1 MAMDPSAPPAAADP
15 GEDLSALAWVHDEL
29 RRSLELAHKALR
41 RYLKE
46 QAQKTD
52 VDSIDPAVLRQARNQ
67 LHQCVG
73 VLELVNLG
81 PAAQLPRAA
90 EAALQRISARPKL
103 VTPAAVDT
111 LERGSF
117 ALLDYIAR
125 RLAGKSVS
133 TLALFPQ
140 YKALQELA
148 GAVRV
153 HPADLW
159 DQPWSWR
166 DLRLS
171 TTVAARRPDADTMA
185 MVEADLL
192 ALMRGSTAPVAARM
206 SEVFAGLAAGAQALA
221 DKTDAG
227 AHTSH
232 SRLASLWLLASGF
245 FEAQSDGLLASDAY
259 SKRLGSKLLA
269 QLRAGES
276 AEPSE
281 RLAQDLLFFC
291 AQADLSGGRLAGPR
305 LEAVRRGYALPDVT
319 NARPVD
325 YQRPALG
332 RFDPAWVAQ
341 ARKRVAS
348 AKEVWS
354 AVSGGD
360 LARHDS
366 LAEQFSLVG
375 DSLTRLYADG
385 AELAR
390 VLQETAAQTTAQI
403 QAAETEPSAE
413 LAMEVATALLYLEAS
428 IDDADF
434 DRAGSARRVRRLAER
449 IDAVRTGRDPGALE
463 LWMEELYRRVSDRQT
478 MGSVVQ
484 ELRAALSEVEKNI
497 DQYFRNPAQRELL
510 MPVPAQLQAMRGV
523 LSVLGLE
530 QASLAVL
537 RMRDEVDELANT
549 EVDTRHAISSFER
562 LADNLGALSFLI
574 DMVSVQPQLAKSLF
588 QFDAATG
595 NLRAVMAREG
605 RPAGF
610 SVPDESMPGGLVTDT
625 SAVTLDFD
633 RMLARARG
641 EKSAGPAEPTSTP
654 TFLPTVNMGSVPS
667 RDLAQPGSPGGD
679 TEVLPF
685 EHTSTLMLATMPMD
699 MAPAPPP
706 VAVPAVS
713 SGLEDDP
720 EMREI
725 FLEEAAE
732 VLEGARTAL
741 ATLQS
746 EPGDAEAMTTVRRA
760 FHTLKGSARMVGL
773 LPFGEAAWACE
784 QLYNARLAAHAPA
797 DPDLVGF
804 SEEVCT
810 AFDAWVQALTAG
822 DTTGHGPEAIVGA
835 ADALRLEGVR
845 LPLVDAAPAPAATPV
860 VEAAPAAAHGG
871 LINLDFDGLETRSL
885 DLDPLQALDG
895 PAAPAAEP
903 QAPKLDDFAL
913 DLQQRVPDL
922 PSASDLDLSPVPDLL
937 PDIASAVGAGEA
949 PAVVPE
955 EPPPLPDIPLEDFDV
970 DAPTQVLPRLPT
982 GVDAPSVPETLEID
996 LGDELAAAFGMT
1008 DAVTATAPDAATE
1021 PAPET
1026 APAEPEAVDAPAEP
1040 AEEAVREIGSLRVS
1054 LPLLNIYLNE
1064 ADDLARR
1071 LRVSLD
1077 DWAPQPL
1084 RPIDEDAV
1092 ALAHSL
1098 AGSSGTVGFVDLAQL
1113 ARALEH
1119 ALERTQARGH
1129 GDHDEAVLYT
1139 RAADEIQRLLHL
1151 FAAGFLPSPDAE
1163 VLAQLQVLAHAALPL
1178 PPESVPG
1185 ELMALDDEPDMAPL
1199 PEAEVAAE
1207 PPVAPHADEPSAEPA
1222 AAAEPSQPAFGR
1234 AALLPFAELGELPTA
1249 MPAQAGEVDETSGG
1263 IDEDIDAVDALDDEL
1278 LPIFSEE
1285 ADELLPV
1292 LHASLRDWAQA
1303 PDDAAPPS
1311 ACMRCLHTFKGSARL
1326 AGAMR
1331 LGEMAHRL
1339 ESLVQRLA
1347 APGAA
1352 PAAADIEA
1360 LAGQADLLQAR
1371 LDALL
1376 HPGVAPVDSDTP
1388 APHVTAPAPV
1398 AAAQPAAAAA
1408 PVAAATPRR
1417 VAASP
1422 SSPAQVPA
1430 ELRPID
1436 WQRFAQPAVPDS
1448 GLATP
1453 AGLAASAAAA
1463 STVRVRAPLLD
1474 RLVNQA
1480 GEVSISRARI
1490 ETDVLQF
1497 KGALSDLNDNLERLR
1512 AQLRDIELQAE
1523 TQIET
1528 RMEAARAAAQ
1538 EFDPLELDRFTRFQE
1553 LTRMMAESVADVA
1566 TVQRGLLRTLQST
1579 EDALAHQ
1586 ARMNRDMQDDLLRTR
1601 MVEFEGMSERLYRV
1615 VRQAAKETGKPVRLD
1630 ILGGRV
1636 EIDRGV
1642 LDRMTPA
1649 FEHLLRNGVVHG
1661 IEAAAVRSAAGKDA
1675 TGTITLAVTQV
1686 GNEVTVEVRDDG
1698 AGLNMPR
1705 ILARAR
1711 SLGLVA
1717 ADETPDEAQLANLIF
1732 QPGFTTAD
1740 SLTGLAGRGVGMDVV
1755 RTEVNAIGGRIET
1768 ASAPGQGSS
1777 FRVVL
1782 PLTTAVT
1789 RVVMLRCGERSFAV
1803 PSTLVETVRR
1813 VPVDE
1818 LETAYR
1824 SGSITEGDQVLP
1836 FFWLDALLDGSARGV
1851 PTDRTAP
1858 MVVIRSAQQRLVL
1871 HVDEVVG
1878 NQEVVVK
1885 NLGPQL
1891 SRVPGLVGMTL
1902 LPSGLPALIYNPV
1915 ALATLYGT
1923 VASAATAAALTP
1935 AAEDDAARRAA
1946 EPQAPLV
1953 LVVDDS
1959 LTVRRITQRLL
1970 EREGYRVTVA
1980 KDGLDGLDKLAIER
1994 PAVLLTDIEMPRMDG
2009 FDMVRSMRG
2018 DSRLNG
2024 LPIIMITSRI
2034 AQKHRDVATELGV
2047 DHYLGKPYAEE
2058 ELLEL
2063 VSRHAWGAA
2072 AVPHDRSDLMDA
2084 PV

>member
-1 MAMDPSAPPAAADP
+1 MAMDPSASPAAAAAGD
-15 GEDLSALAWVHDEL
+15 DLSALAWVHDEL

-46 QAQKTD
+46 RAQKTD
-52 VDSIDPAVLRQARNQ
+52 LDSVDPAVLRQARNQ

-81 PAAQLPRAA
+81 PAAELPRAA

-125 RLAGKSVS
+125 RLVGKPVS

-148 GAVRV
+148 GALRV

-159 DQPWSWR
+159 DHPWAWR
-166 DLRLS
+166 ELAPPVGVAPRHPDAG
-171 TTVAARRPDADTMA
+171 TVAQI
-185 MVEADLL
+185 EADLL
-192 ALMRGSTAPVAARM
+192 ALMRGTTAPVAARM
-206 SEVFAGLAAGAQALA
+206 SEVFAGLAAGARAGGLGG
-221 DKTDAG
+221 AG
-227 AHTSH
+227 AAPAEND
-232 SRLASLWLLASGF
+232 RLASLWLLAAGF
-245 FEAQSDGLLASDAY
+245 FEAQADGLLASDAY

-269 QLRAGES
+269 QLRAGEA

-281 RLAQDLLFFC
+281 RLAHDLLFFC

-305 LEAVRRGYALPDVT
+305 LQAVRRGHALPDAGDT
-319 NARPVD
+319 PPVD
-325 YQRPALG
+325 YQRPVLG

-341 ARKRVAS
+341 ARKRVAG

-354 AVSGGD
+354 AVAAGE
-360 LARHDS
+360 LARRDS
-366 LAEQFSLVG
+366 LAEQFALVG
-375 DSLTRLYADG
+375 DSLNRLYADG

-390 VLQETAAQTTAQI
+390 ALQDTAAQAAAQE
-403 QAAETEPSAE
+403 AEPPAE
-413 LAMEVATALLYLEAS
+413 LAMEVATALLYLDAS
-428 IDDADF
+428 IEDADF
-434 DRAGSARRVRRLAER
+434 DRPGSAQRVRRLAGR
-449 IDAVRTGRDPGALE
+449 IDAVRNGQDPGALE
-463 LWMEELYRRVSDRQT
+463 QWMEELYRRVSDRQT

-497 DQYFRNPAQRELL
+497 DQYFRNPAQREVLI
-510 MPVPAQLQAMRGV
+510 PVPGQLQAMRGV

-537 RMRDEVDELANT
+537 RMRDEVDALANT
-549 EVDTRHAISSFER
+549 EVDTRHAIGSGSFER

-595 NLRAVMAREG
+595 SLRAVMAREA
-605 RPAGF
+605 RPTGF
-610 SVPDESMPGGLVTDT
+610 DEPATQPGALHTDT
-625 SAVTLDFD
+625 GAVTLEFE
-633 RMLARARG
+633 RIIARARG
-641 EKSAGPAEPTSTP
+641 DRPADDAAAAAGGLPILHLDGAPTLDLAPLAGAGDPLLPAFDDAPTLA
-654 TFLPTVNMGSVPS
+654 LPTLPMGAP
-667 RDLAQPGSPGGD
+667 DPAPAAP
-679 TEVLPF
+679 LP
-685 EHTSTLMLATMPMD
+685 
-699 MAPAPPP
+699 APAP
-706 VAVPAVS
+706 APAVS

-732 VLEGARTAL
+732 VLDGARAAL
-741 ATLQS
+741 AGLHAS
-746 EPGDAEAMTTVRRA
+746 PEDAEAMTTVRRA

-797 DPDLVGF
+797 DADLVGF
-804 SEEVCT
+804 SEEACA
-810 AFDAWVQALTAG
+810 AFAAWVQALARN
-822 DTTGHGPEAIVGA
+822 DVAGHGPEAIVRG
-835 ADALRLEGVR
+835 ADALRHDGRR
-845 LPLVDAAPAPAATPV
+845 LPLGGGAVAPAGDGLVNLDLDGLPPRDLDLDLPAPAPAAPVAATP
-860 VEAAPAAAHGG
+860 AP
-871 LINLDFDGLETRSL
+871 
-885 DLDPLQALDG
+885 
-895 PAAPAAEP
+895 
-903 QAPKLDDFAL
+903 DDFAL
-913 DLQQRVPDL
+913 DLRLRVPDL
-922 PSASDLDLSPVPDLL
+922 PSASDLDL
-937 PDIASAVGAGEA
+937 GA
-949 PAVVPE
+949 PPT
-955 EPPPLPDIPLEDFDV
+955 EPPPLPDIPLDFLAD
-970 DAPTQVLPRLPT
+970 DAPTQVLPRLPQDS
-982 GVDAPSVPETLEID
+982 DAPSVPETLELD
-996 LGDELAAAFGMT
+996 LGDELAAAFDMPGVAHQAPPAPPAPQDQDAAAGEDDA
-1008 DAVTATAPDAATE
+1008 DAVRQVGP
-1021 PAPET
+1021 
-1026 APAEPEAVDAPAEP
+1026 
-1040 AEEAVREIGSLRVS
+1040 LRIS
-1054 LPLLNIYLNE
+1054 LPLFNIYLGE
-1064 ADDLARR
+1064 ADDLSRR
-1071 LRVSLD
+1071 LSASLA

-1084 RPIDEDAV
+1084 RAIDDDAV

-1098 AGSSGTVGFVDLAQL
+1098 AGSSGTVGFADLAQL

-1129 GDHDEAVLYT
+1129 GDHDEAALYT
-1139 RAADEIQRLLHL
+1139 RAADEIHRLLHL
-1151 FAAGFLPSPDAE
+1151 FAAGFLQQPDAE
-1163 VLAQLQVLAHAALPL
+1163 VLARLQVLAHAALPL

-1185 ELMALDDEPDMAPL
+1185 ELAPL
-1199 PEAEVAAE
+1199 EADAEPEAEAA
-1207 PPVAPHADEPSAEPA
+1207 PPGAQVLAPAEAVAEPA
-1222 AAAEPSQPAFGR
+1222 AAASAEPVAEPDSAPAAEPVAQPHADADPVQPAFGR
-1234 AALLPFAELGELPTA
+1234 AALLPFAPLAELPGSL
-1249 MPAQAGEVDETSGG
+1249 PAQAPEVDAAPGA

-1292 LHASLRDWAQA
+1292 LHGSLRDWARA
-1303 PDDAAPPS
+1303 PGDASAPS

-1339 ESLVQRLA
+1339 ETLVQRLA

-1376 HPGVAPVDSDTP
+1376 HPGTAAGEAEADVLATAVVPV
-1388 APHVTAPAPV
+1388 PV
-1398 AAAQPAAAAA
+1398 ASPAA
-1408 PVAAATPRR
+1408 PVAAAPAPAPADATPPTVRPADAPAT
-1417 VAASP
+1417 VQPPAA
-1422 SSPAQVPA
+1422 
-1430 ELRPID
+1430 LRIID
-1436 WQRFAQPAVPDS
+1436 WHRFAQPAVPAS

-1463 STVRVRAPLLD
+1463 SMVRVRAPLLD

-1490 ETDVLQF
+1490 ETDVGQF
-1497 KGALSDLNDNLERLR
+1497 KAALNDLNDNLERLR
-1512 AQLRDIELQAE
+1512 TQLRDIELQAE

-1528 RMEAARAAAQ
+1528 RMEAARAAALD
-1538 EFDPLELDRFTRFQE
+1538 FDPLELDRFTRFQE

-1566 TVQRGLLRTLQST
+1566 TVQRGLQRTLQST

-1601 MVEFEGMSERLYRV
+1601 MVEFEGLSERLYRV

-1661 IEAAAVRSAAGKDA
+1661 IEPAEVRSAAGKDA

-1711 SLGLVA
+1711 ALGLVA
-1717 ADETPDEAQLANLIF
+1717 PDAPPDEAQLANLIF

-1789 RVVMLRCGERSFAV
+1789 RVVMLRCGERDFAV

-1813 VPVDE
+1813 VPLAE
-1818 LETAYR
+1818 LEAAYR
-1824 SGSITEGDQVLP
+1824 SGSHAEGDQVLP

-1851 PTDRTAP
+1851 PTDKTAP
-1858 MVVIRSAQQRLVL
+1858 IVVIRSAQQRLVL
-1871 HVDEVVG
+1871 HVDEVLG

-1915 ALATLYGT
+1915 ALATLYG
-1923 VASAATAAALTP
+1923 AAARAATDAALLPAAQDAAAR
-1935 AAEDDAARRAA
+1935 AAA
-1946 EPQAPLV
+1946 EPLAPLV

-2018 DSRLNG
+2018 DSRLTG

-2034 AQKHRDVATELGV
+2034 AQKHRDVAAELGV
-2047 DHYLGKPYAEE
+2047 DHYLGKPYAED
-2058 ELLEL
+2058 ELLAL
-2063 VSRHAWGAA
+2063 VARHARGAPA
-2072 AVPHDRSDLMDA
+2072 MPVGRVGVPL
-2084 PV
+2084 